1 MQEIPRHV
9 IIGTAGHV
17 DHGKTALV
25 KALTG
30 VDADTLAEEKRRGI
44 TIELGFVFMDVP
56 PGTPQVVFI
65 DVPGHE
71 KLIRTMVAGA
81 SSLQA
86 AMLVIAA
93 DEGVQPQ
100 TQEHADILRLLGV
113 TQGVVALTK
122 CDLVDTARLAQVTA
136 EVHRFVAQ
144 TSLATAPIV
153 PVSAVSGDGVE
164 DLRRALCELAAA
176 LPPRSGSGAFRM
188 PVDRVFTLHGFGTVI
203 AGTVL
208 AGVVRPGDRVTVY
221 PEQLEGRVRTVQ
233 VHGQT
238 VEASSVGQRTALN
251 IPDIPKESLRRGQCA
266 AAPGS
271 LTPTTRL
278 DVRLLLLPGHLP
290 ELKHRDRLRVHVG
303 TEEVI
308 ARVVLLDRD
317 RLSGGDEAPAQLLLE
332 SPTVALHGDRFVART
347 LSPLIT
353 VGGGVIL
360 DPNPERHRRR
370 AEETLAA
377 FDRMEGTL
385 ADRIEQIVLKA
396 DTEGQT
402 ASQVAQALGGD
413 EAEVAA
419 AMTEMAATGQLV
431 GVGSTPTE
439 SARYLHTRSYEALVR
454 QVLQTVEDYLLQHR
468 YRTYMPAADL
478 QSRLADR
485 APRAMLVA
493 VLRDLRRQGRLLV
506 TPRGCALPD
515 RELPLTTVEREL
527 VARLERTYQQAG
539 TAPPAEE
546 TVREELSV
554 TPSVFANLME
564 VLLDQGQLVR
574 LPGKVTIHAEALGRA
589 QEVVS
594 DALAKQGS
602 IAVGEARDRL
612 ACSRKHAV
620 ALLEYFDGTGLTR
633 RVEDRRV
640 PGPKFSG
647 EV

>member
-1 MQEIPRHV
+1 M
-9 IIGTAGHV
+9 

-71 KLIRTMVAGA
+71 KLVRTMVAGA
-81 SSLQA
+81 SSLQG

-122 CDLVDTARLAQVTA
+122 CDLVDAARLAQVTA
-136 EVHRFVAQ
+136 EVHRFVAR

-164 DLRRALCELAAA
+164 DLRRALCELAAT

-221 PEQLEGRVRTVQ
+221 PDQLEGRVRTVQ

-238 VEASSVGQRTALN
+238 VGASGVGQRTALN

-308 ARVVLLDRD
+308 ASVVLLDRD

-332 SPTVALHGDRFVART
+332 SPTVAVNGDRFVVRT
-347 LSPLIT
+347 LSPVMT

-360 DPNPERHRRR
+360 RSLGSAGGLDI
-370 AEETLAA
+370 LAVYTNK
-377 FDRMEGTL
+377 RWGL
-385 ADRIEQIVLKA
+385 RPGIVIM
-396 DTEGQT
+396 
-402 ASQVAQALGGD
+402 ASN
-413 EAEVAA
+413 
-419 AMTEMAATGQLV
+419 
-431 GVGSTPTE
+431 
-439 SARYLHTRSYEALVR
+439 ALVLLAGALYFNIELALHSLIFVYTSSR
-454 QVLQTVEDYLLQHR
+454 VIDVILTGFNRRKALLIVSKESHKIADDILFRINRGVTYLKGKGGYTGEDSDVIFTVTTL
-468 YRTYMPAADL
+468 T
-478 QSRLADR
+478 
-485 APRAMLVA
+485 
-493 VLRDLRRQGRLLV
+493 
-506 TPRGCALPD
+506 
-515 RELPLTTVEREL
+515 ELPRMKDIVYGIDPEAFMVVNDTL
-527 VARLERTYQQAG
+527 
-539 TAPPAEE
+539 
-546 TVREELSV
+546 
-554 TPSVFANLME
+554 E
-564 VLLDQGQLVR
+564 VL
-574 LPGKVTIHAEALGRA
+574 GKRHG
-589 QEVVS
+589 
-594 DALAKQGS
+594 
-602 IAVGEARDRL
+602 
-612 ACSRKHAV
+612 
-620 ALLEYFDGTGLTR
+620 TR
-633 RVEDRRV
+633 RVY
-640 PGPKFSG
+640 
-647 EV
+647 